1 MGILRNR
8 LEEYNKSDYC
18 PMHMPGHKRNTKMLG
33 TKLPYNIDI
42 TEIDGFDDLHHPTEI
57 IKDIQERAKKIFGS
71 KESFILV
78 NGSTCGILAGIRSL
92 IKNEDTILVAR
103 NCHKSVYNAIELN
116 NLKPIYISPNIDEY
130 GIARE
135 INPKDIEEELE
146 KNPEIKLVVLTSPTY
161 EGIISNLQ
169 EIVKITHNH
178 NVPVLVDEA
187 HGAHI
192 AFMSKNEDAK
202 SQEAI
207 KAGADIVIQSLHKTL
222 PALTQT
228 AILHIQGDHVKIEN
242 IKRQLAI
249 FETSSPSY
257 ILMSSIDECL
267 QILEENGKNL
277 FEKYQENLKKFYLKS
292 LELQKIKIFG
302 NNIKNEIYD
311 YGKIVIITKNTDIS
325 GQMLADILRKKY
337 KIEIEMASVNYV
349 IAMTSICDNWNN
361 FERLLNALIEIDSKC
376 NLSKHNLN
384 SGNLEN
390 KCNAKINKLDISEK
404 DMEICQAI
412 NYEKAEMVNY
422 KKSEGAISK
431 EYIWVYPP
439 GVPIITPGEKINKK
453 TIKTL
458 EIYSENGIE
467 VRTDSNKFPE
477 IKIMAKSN

>member
-1 MGILRNR
+1 MENLYQK
-8 LEEYNKSDYC
+8 LEEYSKKDIV
-18 PMHMPGHKRNTKMLG
+18 PLHMPGHKRNTKMLG
-33 TKLPYNIDI
+33 TQLPYNIDI
-42 TEIDGFDDLHHPTEI
+42 TEIDGFDDLHHADGI
-57 IKDIQERAKKIFGS
+57 IKNIQEKAQRIYNTRK
-71 KESFILV
+71 SFILI
-78 NGSTCGILAGIRSL
+78 NGTTCGILAGIRSFVK
-92 IKNEDTILVAR
+92 KNDKILVAR
-103 NCHKSVYNAIELN
+103 NCHKSVYHAIELN
-116 NLKPIYISPNIDEY
+116 ELKPIYVMPKTNED
-130 GIARE
+130 GINLE
-135 INPKDIEEELE
+135 IMPKEVKNKIKENPDV
-146 KNPEIKLVVLTSPTY
+146 KLVVLTSPTY

-169 EIVKITHNH
+169 EIVKIAHNH

-228 AILHIQGDHVKIEN
+228 AILHIQGDYVKIEN

-325 GQMLADILRKKY
+325 GQMLADILREKY

-384 SGNLEN
+384 SGNLED

-422 KKSEGAISK
+422 KKSEGMTSK

-453 TIKTL
+453 IIKTL

-477 IKIMAKSN
+477 IKIIKK